1 MERDF
6 LKKLG
11 LDDDTTDKVMAQYGK
26 DIQAYKDKAE
36 KLDQAN
42 TQIDGLKDQ
51 LDQQT
56 KQFKELQKTAGNND
70 ELKSQLDKALANSK
84 EMKKTLEDKLAS
96 QKKNFAI
103 GNALRDAG
111 AKDAKLV
118 ESLIDTDK
126 VSFDDNGNLIG
137 ASDQIDAIK
146 KSHDYLFKS
155 DAQPE
160 TKHPNVSIAPKGNP
174 SHETNTTID
183 LKNASYGQ
191 VLKFKQEHPDEYKSL
206 VDKEGD

>member
-36 KLDQAN
+36 KLDLAN

-84 EMKKTLEDKLAS
+84 EMKKNFEDQLAS
-96 QKKNFAI
+96 QKKKFAI

-146 KSHDYLFKS
+146 KSHDYLFK
-155 DAQPE
+155 DDKKQEDDKP
-160 TKHPNVSIAPKGNP
+160 KPNVTFGVNGNP
-174 SHETNTTID
+174 SHGD
-183 LKNASYGQ
+183 NA
-191 VLKFKQEHPDEYKSL
+191 KKSL
-206 VDKEGD
+206 VDVISERMNKK

>member
-70 ELKSQLDKALANSK
+70 ELKSQLDKALAN
-84 EMKKTLEDKLAS
+84 
-96 QKKNFAI
+96 
-103 GNALRDAG
+103 
-111 AKDAKLV
+111 
-118 ESLIDTDK
+118 
-126 VSFDDNGNLIG
+126 
-137 ASDQIDAIK
+137 
-146 KSHDYLFKS
+146 
-155 DAQPE
+155 
-160 TKHPNVSIAPKGNP
+160 
-174 SHETNTTID
+174 
-183 LKNASYGQ
+183 
-191 VLKFKQEHPDEYKSL
+191 
-206 VDKEGD
+206 